1 VKKGREEEETGKPA
15 RCEKGERKKGT
26 ERAESV
32 SGSDYMEISQVI
44 NRKSNS
50 QCGSRERSRR
60 AGDFARYRKFERR
73 RLDQAGT
80 KLGIWLAVLAV
91 LLIAAA
97 GCATA
102 TPPAPRPV
110 LVDVPVPSP
119 VYCVVS
125 PLYPPALAIAALR
138 SDSPAADTIRSYAA
152 SVMVLKSA
160 VKQRDA
166 ILQACAAP
174 ADANAGK

>member
-1 VKKGREEEETGKPA
+1 MKKGREEEETGKPA

-44 NRKSNS
+44 NRKSNI
-50 QCGSRERSRR
+50 QCRRKVRSRLP
-60 AGDFARYRKFERR
+60 GDFTSDRKLER
-73 RLDQAGT
+73 AGT